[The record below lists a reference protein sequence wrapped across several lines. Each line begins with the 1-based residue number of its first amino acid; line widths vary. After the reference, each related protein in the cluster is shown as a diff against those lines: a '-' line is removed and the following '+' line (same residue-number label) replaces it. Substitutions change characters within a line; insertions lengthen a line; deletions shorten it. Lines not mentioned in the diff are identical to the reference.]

1 MINLYF
7 IIFFSSA
14 IFDCISAKF
23 PTTVA
28 KVSDE
33 DLEKIKEKS
42 KEFWTDQFQIFE
54 ENGFTEKM
62 IVGAKEFYF
71 GKKFHKH

>member
-14 IFDCISAKF
+14 IFHCISATF

-28 KVSDE
+28 NVSDE

-42 KEFWTDQFQIFE
+42 KEFWTDQF
-54 ENGFTEKM
+54 
-62 IVGAKEFYF
+62 
-71 GKKFHKH
+71 